1 MLDLILNIIL
11 MIKVK
16 IITNKSYQ
24 SNKTKDL
31 NMTPTFTWN
40 MPIKYPLEV

>member
-16 IITNKSYQ
+16 IITNKRYQ
-24 SNKTKDL
+24 TKDL
-31 NMTPTFTWN
+31 N
-40 MPIKYPLEV
+40 I